1 MKHTVKTVLLLT
13 GLAALFMTIGYFLGG
28 QSGMLFALIFSL
40 VMNVGA
46 YWYSDKIVL
55 SMHGAKQIGPGHSS
69 NVYEMVHGL
78 CLKADL
84 PMPKVYITPDQ
95 APNAFATGRNPENSA
110 VAVTQGIL
118 RILNERELR
127 GVLAHE
133 LGHIKNRDI
142 LVSTIVASI
151 ASAIMYLAHML
162 QWVGLFGGM
171 RGNGGERGLNP
182 LALLF
187 TIIVAPL
194 VATLVQ
200 MGVSRTREYM
210 ADETGAELSDDPES
224 LASALRKI
232 ADPRLIKQF
241 QRQENMQDMQPAFS
255 HLYIVNHFSKESV
268 LSWFSTHPPVEKR
281 VAKLMEIKTKHG
293 TRS

>member
-1 MKHTVKTVLLLT
+1 MKHTIKTVLLLT
-13 GLAALFMTIGYFLGG
+13 GLAALFMMIGYFLGG
-28 QSGMLFALIFSL
+28 RSGMRFALLISL

-55 SMHGAKQIGPGHSS
+55 SMHGAKQIGPGHPSR
-69 NVYEMVHGL
+69 VYEIVHEL
-78 CLKADL
+78 CAKIDL
-84 PMPKVYITPDQ
+84 PMPKVYITPDH

-118 RILNERELR
+118 RILSERELR

-133 LGHIKNRDI
+133 LGHIRNRDV
-142 LVSTIVASI
+142 LVSTVVASI
-151 ASAIMYLAHML
+151 ASAIMCLAHMF
-162 QWVGLFGGM
+162 QWVGIFGSM
-171 RGNGGERGLNP
+171 RGNGGERGINP

-194 VATLVQ
+194 VAALVQ

-210 ADETGAELSDDPES
+210 ADETGAELSGDPES
-224 LASALRKI
+224 LASALKKI
-232 ADPRLIKQF
+232 SDPRLIKQF
-241 QRQENMQDMQPAFS
+241 QSQENMQDMQPAFA

-281 VAKLMEIKTKHG
+281 VSKLMGIKGKL
-293 TRS
+293 SV